1 MSWSP
6 AQRQRI
12 LDERDI
18 LNVYFPDKVTW
29 LHGQTKVDIRM
40 STNNNNEYCLR
51 VYLPEDFPNS
61 VPDLVVTHS
70 PKPMPNWENNG
81 QTHTLKRRDGF
92 LRICHYRISRWSC
105 ENNLYDV
112 FMKGRLWL
120 EAYEAHLRTSKPLDH
135 FLRDMQMN
143 K

>member
-29 LHGQTKVDIRM
+29 LHGQTKVDIKM
-40 STNNNNEYCLR
+40 TTNNNNEYCLR

-70 PKPMPNWENNG
+70 PKPMPNWENYG
-81 QTHTLKRRDGF
+81 QTHRLKRR
-92 LRICHYRISRWSC
+92 
-105 ENNLYDV
+105 ENNLYDI
-112 FMKGRLWL
+112 FM
-120 EAYEAHLRTSKPLDH
+120 
-135 FLRDMQMN
+135 
-143 K
+143 